1 MKSLFSVSRLI
12 GRSQTRFSKH
22 TSSVKS
28 TFQEN
33 EDSQSQ
39 KHVIVDSTPFV
50 ATPPILVEDK
60 PSKVN
65 SSSETLPKEQDISFP
80 PTPSRKTEDNKT
92 QERKTETLEEP
103 GYDVVLQPSAK
114 ASFGDWTELDTGS
127 RPAEKAFDADSKD
140 AQFGIDKNV
149 KGEQSLARVSDGT
162 NWTPLDVGEKV
173 EEPLSN
179 LPSDP
184 EWLQLDTDKKTKE
197 EKEVAALAV
206 EENRETISETRVKEE
221 RVAHLEEMRNVR
233 EEKEKL
239 TERVKELEE
248 ELHQAERKL
257 QLKMEQISNFVVDL
271 DRKGEEIKALNEE
284 KDQIQQVA
292 EREKAEFLDEIRS
305 NEAIAA
311 KWQVSKE
318 VKDVEM
324 VEMLAKQDNMQDELD
339 NMIGHLSKSRS
350 RVAEL
355 ESASELQ
362 VKKLLEQDA
371 TSASQNDAIEV
382 LKGQKAR
389 LIALVHTLRTNAKIN
404 ERQNSMLMVQ
414 LKQQS
419 DNLMARGI
427 PKSVRRSTGPVVVE
441 QAVRTIKALND
452 EIYQIAA
459 SLTDCVDE
467 IEKRFVD
474 ESDGTAAALETLKSL
489 LGTEIYA
496 ELDEQSC
503 YEKDNYNPYI
513 LQIGFQACLTACC
526 MRIITSWYPA
536 EPEYGKFLEAVY
548 ERIRGYGELPFFD
561 RPIWVNWHH
570 NNSRWSRERGS
581 MAKMDS
587 SKLHLLDQYCNKKHF
602 IRFHR

>member
-12 GRSQTRFSKH
+12 GKSRTRSTKH
-22 TSSVKS
+22 TSAKS

-33 EDSQSQ
+33 EDSQSE
-39 KHVIVDSTPFV
+39 KRAVVDSTPSIV
-50 ATPPILVEDK
+50 T
-60 PSKVN
+60 SKAN
-65 SSSETLPKEQDISFP
+65 SSSETLPKEQA
-80 PTPSRKTEDNKT
+80 PSRKNEVNKT
-92 QERKTETLEEP
+92 QEWKTETLEEP
-103 GYDVVLQPSAK
+103 GYDVVLQPLAK

-127 RPAEKAFDADSKD
+127 RPAAKAFDAES
-140 AQFGIDKNV
+140 AQVGIDINV
-149 KGEQSLARVSDGT
+149 QGEQSLARVSDGN
-162 NWTPLDVGEKV
+162 NWTRLDVGEKV
-173 EEPLSN
+173 EEPSPI

-184 EWLQLDTDKKTKE
+184 EWLQLDTDKTKE
-197 EKEVAALAV
+197 EKEIAV
-206 EENRETISETRVKEE
+206 LSVKENGEIISETRVKEE
-221 RVAHLEEMRNVR
+221 RAAHLEEMRIER

-248 ELHQAERKL
+248 ELHQAEHKL
-257 QLKMEQISNFVVDL
+257 QLRMEQISKYVVDL
-271 DRKGEEIKALNEE
+271 DRKGQEIKVLNEE
-284 KDQIQQVA
+284 KDHIQQVA
-292 EREKAEFLDEIRS
+292 GRERAEFLDEIRS

-311 KWQVSKE
+311 RWQVAKE
-318 VKDVEM
+318 LKDVET

-339 NMIGHLSKSRS
+339 NMIGDLSKSRS

-355 ESASELQ
+355 ESANELQ
-362 VKKLLEQDA
+362 AKKLLEQDA
-371 TSASQNDAIEV
+371 TSALQNDAIEV

-389 LIALVHTLRTNAKIN
+389 LITLVQTLETNAKIN
-404 ERQNSMLMVQ
+404 ERQNNMLMVQ

-419 DNLMARGI
+419 DNLVARDTLSI
-427 PKSVRRSTGPVVVE
+427 AKSVRRTTGPAVVE

-503 YEKDNYNPYI
+503 YEKDLYNPYI
-513 LQIGFQACLTACC
+513 LQTGFQACLTACC

-536 EPEYGKFLEAVY
+536 DPEYGKFLEAIY
-548 ERIRGYGELPFFD
+548 ERIRGYGKLSLF
-561 RPIWVNWHH
+561 RPANL
-570 NNSRWSRERGS
+570 R
-581 MAKMDS
+581 
-587 SKLHLLDQYCNKKHF
+587 
-602 IRFHR
+602 

>member
-1 MKSLFSVSRLI
+1 MTCLTLCSIKGVEFKLSKPTLSIFILSLFTMKSLFSVSRFI
-12 GRSQTRFSKH
+12 GKTQTRSSKRA
-22 TSSVKS
+22 SSVKS

-39 KHVIVDSTPFV
+39 KGVVVDLTPSV
-50 ATPPILVEDK
+50 VTAAIPAEDEA
-60 PSKVN
+60 SKAN

-80 PTPSRKTEDNKT
+80 PTPSRKSEFNKT
-92 QERKTETLEEP
+92 HERKTETLEEP

-127 RPAEKAFDADSKD
+127 GPAAKAFDAEG
-140 AQFGIDKNV
+140 AQVGIDINV
-149 KGEQSLARVSDGT
+149 KGEQSLAKVSNDT

-173 EEPLSN
+173 EEPSVSQ
-179 LPSDP
+179 PADA

-197 EKEVAALAV
+197 EKEVAVSPV
-206 EENRETISETRVKEE
+206 EENGEIISETRVKEE
-221 RVAHLEEMRNVR
+221 RAAHLEEMRIRR

-248 ELHQAERKL
+248 ELHQAEHKL
-257 QLKMEQISNFVVDL
+257 HLKMEQISKFVVDL
-271 DRKGEEIKALNEE
+271 DRKGEEIKVLNEE
-284 KDQIQQVA
+284 KEHIQQVA
-292 EREKAEFLDEIRS
+292 AREKAESLDEIRRS
-305 NEAIAA
+305 NEVDVAR
-311 KWQVSKE
+311 WQVAKE
-318 VKDVEM
+318 LKDVET
-324 VEMLAKQDNMQDELD
+324 VELLAKQDDMQDELD
-339 NMIGHLSKSRS
+339 NMIGDLSESQA

-355 ESASELQ
+355 ESANEIQ
-362 VKKLLEQDA
+362 AKKLLEQDA
-371 TSASQNDAIEV
+371 TLASHNDAIAA
-382 LKGQKAR
+382 LKGQKAK
-389 LIALVHTLRTNAKIN
+389 LIALVHTLSTNAKIN

-419 DNLMARGI
+419 DNLVAWDMPSKYIA
-427 PKSVRRSTGPVVVE
+427 KSVRRTTGPALVE

-474 ESDGTAAALETLKSL
+474 ESDGTAAALESLKSL
-489 LGTEIYA
+489 LGTEIYV

-503 YEKDNYNPYI
+503 CVKDDYNPYI
-513 LQIGFQACLTACC
+513 LQTGFQACLTACC

-548 ERIRGYGELPFFD
+548 ERIRGYGELSLF
-561 RPIWVNWHH
+561 
-570 NNSRWSRERGS
+570 
-581 MAKMDS
+581 
-587 SKLHLLDQYCNKKHF
+587 
-602 IRFHR
+602 

>member
-12 GRSQTRFSKH
+12 GKSQTRSSKRD
-22 TSSVKS
+22 SVKS

-39 KHVIVDSTPFV
+39 KRVVVDSTPAV
-50 ATPPILVEDK
+50 MTTAIPVEDEA
-60 PSKVN
+60 SKAN

-80 PTPSRKTEDNKT
+80 PTPSRKSEVNKT
-92 QERKTETLEEP
+92 HEGKTETLEEP
-103 GYDVVLQPSAK
+103 GYDLVLQPSAK
-114 ASFGDWTELDTGS
+114 ASFGDWTEVDTGS
-127 RPAEKAFDADSKD
+127 RPAAKAFDAEGT
-140 AQFGIDKNV
+140 QVGIVVNV
-149 KGEQSLARVSDGT
+149 KREQSLAKVSNGT

-173 EEPLSN
+173 EEPSTS

-184 EWLQLDTDKKTKE
+184 EWLQLDTDKTKE
-197 EKEVAALAV
+197 EEVAVLSV
-206 EENRETISETRVKEE
+206 EENGEIISETRVKEE
-221 RVAHLEEMRNVR
+221 RAAHLEEMRIVR

-248 ELHQAERKL
+248 ELHQAEHKL
-257 QLKMEQISNFVVDL
+257 QLKMEQISKFVVDL
-271 DRKGEEIKALNEE
+271 DRKEEEIKVLSEE
-284 KDQIQQVA
+284 KEHIQQVA
-292 EREKAEFLDEIRS
+292 AREKAEFLDEIRS

-311 KWQVSKE
+311 KWQVAKE
-318 VKDVEM
+318 LKDVET
-324 VEMLAKQDNMQDELD
+324 VEMLARQDNMQDQLD
-339 NMIGHLSKSRS
+339 NMIGDLSKSRS

-355 ESASELQ
+355 ELANELQ

-371 TSASQNDAIEV
+371 TSASHNEAIVV

-419 DNLMARGI
+419 DNLVTWDI
-427 PKSVRRSTGPVVVE
+427 PSITKSVRRTTGPTVVE
-441 QAVRTIKALND
+441 QAVRTVKALNE

-503 YEKDNYNPYI
+503 YEKDDYNPYI
-513 LQIGFQACLTACC
+513 LQTGFQACLTACC

-548 ERIRGYGELPFFD
+548 ERIRGYGELPLF
-561 RPIWVNWHH
+561 RPANL
-570 NNSRWSRERGS
+570 G
-581 MAKMDS
+581 
-587 SKLHLLDQYCNKKHF
+587 KLES
-602 IRFHR
+602 

>member
-12 GRSQTRFSKH
+12 GKSQIRSSKRN
-22 TSSVKS
+22 SSVNS

-33 EDSQSQ
+33 EGSQSQ
-39 KHVIVDSTPFV
+39 KRVVVDSTP
-50 ATPPILVEDK
+50 PIVTAAIAVEDEA
-60 PSKVN
+60 SKVN
-65 SSSETLPKEQDISFP
+65 SSSETLPKEQDNSFP
-80 PTPSRKTEDNKT
+80 PTPSRKNEVNKT
-92 QERKTETLEEP
+92 HERRTETLEEP

-127 RPAEKAFDADSKD
+127 RPAAKAFDTEG
-140 AQFGIDKNV
+140 AQVGIDISV
-149 KGEQSLARVSDGT
+149 KEEQSLAKVSNDT

-173 EEPLSN
+173 EEPSATQ
-179 LPSDP
+179 PSDA

-197 EKEVAALAV
+197 EKEVAVSSV
-206 EENRETISETRVKEE
+206 EENGDIISETRVKEE
-221 RVAHLEEMRNVR
+221 RAAHLEEMRIVR

-248 ELHQAERKL
+248 ELHQAEHKL
-257 QLKMEQISNFVVDL
+257 QLKMEQISKFVVDL
-271 DRKGEEIKALNEE
+271 DRKGEEIKVLNEE
-284 KDQIQQVA
+284 KEHIQQVA
-292 EREKAEFLDEIRS
+292 AREKVEFLDEIRS

-311 KWQVSKE
+311 RWQVAKE
-318 VKDVEM
+318 LKDVET

-339 NMIGHLSKSRS
+339 NMIGDLSKSRS

-355 ESASELQ
+355 ESVNELQ
-362 VKKLLEQDA
+362 AKKLLEQD
-371 TSASQNDAIEV
+371 TTLASHNDAIEV

-419 DNLMARGI
+419 DNLVAWDI
-427 PKSVRRSTGPVVVE
+427 PSIAKSVRRTTGPTVVE

-489 LGTEIYA
+489 LGTEIYE

-503 YEKDNYNPYI
+503 YEKDDYNHI
-513 LQIGFQACLTACC
+513 LQIGFQVCLTACC

-548 ERIRGYGELPFFD
+548 ERIRGYGELSLFQPA
-561 RPIWVNWHH
+561 
-570 NNSRWSRERGS
+570 SLG
-581 MAKMDS
+581 
-587 SKLHLLDQYCNKKHF
+587 KLA
-602 IRFHR
+602 